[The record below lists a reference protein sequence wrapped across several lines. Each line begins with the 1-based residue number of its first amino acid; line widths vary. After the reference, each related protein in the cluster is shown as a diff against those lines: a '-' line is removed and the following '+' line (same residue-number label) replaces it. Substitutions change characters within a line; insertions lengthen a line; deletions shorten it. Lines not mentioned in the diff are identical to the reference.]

1 MKVRWPDVTSNTDLL
16 TNTNKKPADLQ
27 IEEKTEMCIGH
38 TLRSENSIAR
48 EALGWNPQGKRKE
61 GRLRHTW
68 RRTILNEAREQ
79 GWSWDDLRR
88 MVNN

>member
-1 MKVRWPDVTSNTDLL
+1 MY
-16 TNTNKKPADLQ
+16 
-27 IEEKTEMCIGH
+27 IGH
-38 TLRSENSIAR
+38 TLRSDNSIAR
-48 EALGWNPQGKRKE
+48 EALSWNPQGKRKA

-68 RRTILNEAREQ
+68 RRTILIEAREQ